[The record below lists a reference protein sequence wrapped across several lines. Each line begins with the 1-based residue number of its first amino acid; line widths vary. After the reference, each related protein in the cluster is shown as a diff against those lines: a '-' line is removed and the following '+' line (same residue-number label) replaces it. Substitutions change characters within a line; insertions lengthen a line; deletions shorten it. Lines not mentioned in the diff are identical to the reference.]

1 MAHGSSVPLISETRI
16 NVKNS
21 RLSWWYLL
29 VPQMFPET
37 IAIFKKR
44 NRQCAKNQG
53 KEPAHRHFPYS
64 VRLLNWLGNLFWCE
78 FLLYRFWCLAQR
90 HQPEH
95 LADVSKYIQ
104 CIWSIA
110 RCSSGLKFSVFSS
123 LTVNCKTFFGVSP
136 HPSDTLK
143 TREWRNDGYCDAFI
157 GEGTESAGFLYFAS
171 ECVDTVTGFFVGYQ
185 FSSRVKSIYLKLVS
199 SCHFFLSIF
208 LSFTAYLHHVCV
220 HTQKNCELQQKK
232 TTQIPKVLSFSLSYD
247 EAEAPEQKENTL
259 RSDFR
264 QGYRKKRREERTVYT
279 PMDKSSWKGSSHECT
294 RQIEV
299 IIIKIKYW
307 IDAEEKKR
315 TRTIVN
321 TYGEREWN
329 WRFICRCIFLSA
341 LMCRS
346 SDVTQVSATHSL
358 PLLPTPRPPILLG
371 CVV

>member
-1 MAHGSSVPLISETRI
+1 
-16 NVKNS
+16 
-21 RLSWWYLL
+21 
-29 VPQMFPET
+29 MFPET

-110 RCSSGLKFSVFSS
+110 RYSSGLKFSVFSS
-123 LTVNCKTFFGVSP
+123 LTVNCKAFFGFFP

-143 TREWRNDGYCDAFI
+143 TRGWRNDGYCDAFI

-208 LSFTAYLHHVCV
+208 LSFTAYFHHVCV
-220 HTQKNCELQQKK
+220 HTAHTKELWTPTKKNH
-232 TTQIPKVLSFSLSYD
+232 P
-247 EAEAPEQKENTL
+247 NTESAFVFAFIRWS
-259 RSDFR
+259 RS
-264 QGYRKKRREERTVYT
+264 
-279 PMDKSSWKGSSHECT
+279 
-294 RQIEV
+294 
-299 IIIKIKYW
+299 
-307 IDAEEKKR
+307 
-315 TRTIVN
+315 TRTK
-321 TYGEREWN
+321 RKHASF
-329 WRFICRCIFLSA
+329 RFSA
-341 LMCRS
+341 R
-346 SDVTQVSATHSL
+346 V
-358 PLLPTPRPPILLG
+358 
-371 CVV
+371 